1 MKKEKNKEF
10 EDLPYSFWKK
20 YEEADLLERDKILE
34 PIVKNFLPIIK
45 LKEEK
50 MKSHILTTYLR
61 SYFDDLIDY
70 FYSKEIKKKR

>member
-34 PIVKNFLPIIK
+34 PLVKKFLRMSNVKDEK
-45 LKEEK
+45 LRQ
-50 MKSHILTTYLR
+50 HTITTFLR

-70 FYSKEIKKKR
+70 FYCKEIKKKR